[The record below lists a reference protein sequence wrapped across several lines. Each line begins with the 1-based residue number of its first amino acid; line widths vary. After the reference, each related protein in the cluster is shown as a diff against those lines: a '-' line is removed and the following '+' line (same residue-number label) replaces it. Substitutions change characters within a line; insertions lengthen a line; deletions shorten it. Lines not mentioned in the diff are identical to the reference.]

1 MAQTDN
7 QNAVS
12 SRESLLARARERYP
26 DRTFAD
32 LDAPAEGQEGM
43 SDLDDAINEMLE
55 DYASRQKTYDE
66 NNSRLTDLLM
76 TDPSAA
82 EFIQKWV
89 DTGDPRTALVET
101 FGDDLGISE
110 EAQANFKSQL
120 DSWRERKAANDAL
133 ESEAENNWQ
142 ESLNTLEEWGNGK
155 GLSLE
160 QKRDVML
167 RLLAITFNGMENKY
181 AAEDFDLAYN
191 AINHDTD
198 VAAAREEGEVAG
210 RNARIAAARRD
221 RNMAEAM
228 PPAAS
233 GGQGASVAERRPRR
247 ESTSPWAGIK

>member
-1 MAQTDN
+1 MANTDN
-7 QNAVS
+7 QKPAS
-12 SRESLLARARERYP
+12 SRESLLALARERYP
-26 DRTFAD
+26 DRNFAD
-32 LDAPAEGQEGM
+32 LDAAPAEGQDDIA
-43 SDLDDAINEMLE
+43 DLDDAIKEMLE

-110 EAQANFKSQL
+110 EAQGQFKSQL

-133 ESEAENNWQ
+133 EAEAENNWQ
-142 ESLNTLEEWGNGK
+142 ASLTELDEWGDGK

-160 QKRDVML
+160 EKKDVML

-181 AAEDFDLAYN
+181 
-191 AINHDTD
+191 
-198 VAAAREEGEVAG
+198 V
-210 RNARIAAARRD
+210 RD
-221 RNMAEAM
+221 
-228 PPAAS
+228 
-233 GGQGASVAERRPRR
+233 
-247 ESTSPWAGIK
+247 